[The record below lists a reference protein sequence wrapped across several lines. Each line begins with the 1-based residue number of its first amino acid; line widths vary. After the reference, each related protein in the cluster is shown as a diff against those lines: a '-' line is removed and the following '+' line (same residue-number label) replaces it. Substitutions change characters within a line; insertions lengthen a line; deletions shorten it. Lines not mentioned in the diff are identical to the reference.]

1 MPLCIEAIE
10 MKHIVMKKPPF
21 SGSLRHNSK
30 GFFSIILLAIC
41 DACYNFTAIDVEQYG
56 SKNDSAVLLNSK
68 MKKKKKKE
76 KNEKDS
82 FYVPAPEKTHDAWP
96 LFLVG
101 EQIFQLMHR
110 GCF

>member
-68 MKKKKKKE
+68 MKKKKKK
-76 KNEKDS
+76 KKMKKIPFMS
-82 FYVPAPEKTHDAWP
+82 LLQKRRMTHGHC
-96 LFLVG
+96 FLLVNKSSS
-101 EQIFQLMHR
+101 
-110 GCF
+110 

>member
-68 MKKKKKKE
+68 MKKKKKIK
-76 KNEKDS
+76 KSKRFLLRPCSRKD
-82 FYVPAPEKTHDAWP
+82 A
-96 LFLVG
+96 
-101 EQIFQLMHR
+101 
-110 GCF
+110 